1 MLLAYWFEE
10 TGQKGFPAQVPLAI
24 YGTGQLS
31 NQVKYHHPCVADGMC
46 SGCEQVVRD
55 TFSMDV
61 LTRRSLSARGNPK
74 PPASKPKSGTSGGKS
89 LGKCIPFKTGKKVS
103 KGSSSG
109 AKKVHRRSVDD
120 AFFSGWLE
128 ARDIDMLYERGLGD
142 DFDATL
148 NERDLDEFDGILYQ
162 RDLEDSSYL
171 YYP

>member
-1 MLLAYWFEE
+1 M
-10 TGQKGFPAQVPLAI
+10 PLAV

-31 NQVKYHHPCVADGMC
+31 SQVKYHHPCVADGMR
-46 SGCEQVVRD
+46 SGCEHVVRN

-61 LTRRSLSARGNPK
+61 LTRRSLSARANPK
-74 PPASKPKSGTSGGKS
+74 PPASKPKSGTSGGKP
-89 LGKCIPFKTGKKVS
+89 LGQSIPFKTGKNVP

-120 AFFSGWLE
+120 AFFSKWLE

-162 RDLEDSSYL
+162 RDMEDSSYL
-171 YYP
+171 YQPRDLNHYPELAY